1 MAQNL
6 LDIDVAHATC
16 GRIEDSHALTAKIQ
30 GAAAALQEAAREVDK
45 AADKL
50 AKAGTG
56 SENVEAET
64 ELKRAQNAEE
74 RYRAAQAVEQSE
86 TIVGFD
92 EVISTM
98 PR

>member
-16 GRIEDSHALTAKIQ
+16 GRIEDSHALTEIIQ
-30 GAAAALQEAAREVDK
+30 GAAAALQEAAGEVAK
-45 AADKL
+45 AEDKL
-50 AKAGTG
+50 AKAVTE

-64 ELKRAQNAEE
+64 ELKRAQKAEE
-74 RYRAAQAVEQSE
+74 RYRAAH
-86 TIVGFD
+86 VGFD

-98 PR
+98 PC